1 MHRSTATKVML
12 PLFGVSVLLLALG
25 VVAAWNVRQQQTGVS
40 ELVAKDVHSMVLI
53 HDLYIQMREARHLL
67 NQYLRFGDESHLSGI
82 QALQRET
89 ERLLNA
95 SQELA
100 HDPEQQRLL
109 AQVETGYREF
119 VKQLQSARDS
129 VPADRDRVLTEL
141 ADRFIT
147 EKVLDPANACVE
159 LHERIVDRANDRSRA
174 TTLVVTRGLLAL
186 GVCGSLAGVLGG
198 IAITRGLRRSL
209 LELHVSVSGTVDKLE
224 TVVGPFAAVDHNE
237 QATLQDGMQ
246 ELRRRVEHVVT
257 QLHERERE
265 VLHNQQLAAIGRLAA
280 ALAHEMRN
288 PLTPVK
294 MLVQMAL
301 GRGDG
306 SGLNEHELQII
317 SSEIGRLELSIQSFL
332 DFARPPRLERRT
344 ADLKET
350 AREAVDVVM
359 GRCHSQDISLT
370 TDFPSRPCVLDH
382 DPTQIKQVVL
392 NLLLNALD
400 VLPPHGEL
408 QVSLR
413 KQFSGAET
421 SADSRVLTGT
431 WLRVTDNGPGIVPED
446 LQRIFEPFATTKES
460 GTGLGLAISR
470 RIVEAHGGTIA
481 VESQPGSGTTFSIW
495 LPQSTGDS
503 LPNETT

>member
-1 MHRSTATKVML
+1 MHRSTVTKVIL
-12 PLFGVSVLLLALG
+12 PLFGVSLLLLALG
-25 VVAAWNVRQQQTGVS
+25 VIAAWNVREQQTGVS

-67 NQYLRFGDESHLSGI
+67 NQYLRFGDDSHLQGI
-82 QALQRET
+82 AGLQRET
-89 ERLLNA
+89 ERLLKL

-100 HDPEQQRLL
+100 HDPEQRALL
-109 AQVETGYREF
+109 ARVETGYREF
-119 VKQLQSARDS
+119 VTKFQAAREAEPS
-129 VPADRDRVLTEL
+129 TREQVLKEL
-141 ADRFIT
+141 ADKFIT

-159 LHERIVDRANDRSRA
+159 LNELIVDRANERSRA

-186 GVCGSLAGVLGG
+186 GICGSLAGALGG
-198 IAITRGLRRSL
+198 VAIARGLRRSL

-224 TVVGPFAAVDHNE
+224 TVIGPFPTGDINS
-237 QATLQDGMQ
+237 QRTLQEGMQ

-306 SGLNEHELQII
+306 TGLNEHELKII
-317 SSEIGRLELSIQSFL
+317 STEIGRLERSIQSFL
-332 DFARPPRLERRT
+332 DFARPPRLERRR
-344 ADLKET
+344 ADLKQT
-350 AREAVDVVM
+350 AGDAVDLVM
-359 GRCHSQDISLT
+359 GRCHSQDIDLST
-370 TDFPSRPCVLDH
+370 EFPRESCVLDH

-400 VLPPHGEL
+400 ALPPQGQL
-408 QVSLR
+408 RVSIR
-413 KQFSGAET
+413 KQFSA
-421 SADSRVLTGT
+421 ADTASDPRVLTGI
-431 WLRVTDNGPGIVPED
+431 WLRVHDNGPGISVD
-446 LQRIFEPFATTKES
+446 DRQRIFEPFATTKES

-470 RIVEAHGGTIA
+470 RIVEAHGGTIT
-481 VESQPGSGTTFSIW
+481 VESELGQGAEFSIW
-495 LPQSTGDS
+495 LPQPHPDTLSVEVS
-503 LPNETT
+503 